1 MREHIYT
8 IPVTEAFSAHD
19 GCPFCALYKKLESD
33 ELGLILGASMM
44 EPDIRRETNEKG
56 FCRRHF
62 DAMFEMKNRLGLALM
77 LESHLESLKKELA
90 AGGIFARD
98 IGAKSV
104 SRIEK
109 LSASCYVCERVEEKI
124 AKMFTTAAY
133 LFDEEKEFR
142 AAFGSTEYICL
153 PHYRRLVAAAKLAL
167 PKERYNELVRA
178 ANAKI
183 SEYLASLKDDIS
195 LFCKK
200 FDYRFDDLPWGNSR
214 DSVERSIRFLCGEP
228 GAER

>member
-1 MREHIYT
+1 
-8 IPVTEAFSAHD
+8 
-19 GCPFCALYKKLESD
+19 
-33 ELGLILGASMM
+33 
-44 EPDIRRETNEKG
+44 
-56 FCRRHF
+56 
-62 DAMFEMKNRLGLALM
+62 
-77 LESHLESLKKELA
+77 
-90 AGGIFARD
+90 
-98 IGAKSV
+98 
-104 SRIEK
+104 
-109 LSASCYVCERVEEKI
+109 
-124 AKMFTTAAY
+124 MFTTAAY

-153 PHYRRLVAAAKLAL
+153 PHYRRFVAAAKLAL
-167 PKERYNELVRA
+167 PKEGYNELVRA